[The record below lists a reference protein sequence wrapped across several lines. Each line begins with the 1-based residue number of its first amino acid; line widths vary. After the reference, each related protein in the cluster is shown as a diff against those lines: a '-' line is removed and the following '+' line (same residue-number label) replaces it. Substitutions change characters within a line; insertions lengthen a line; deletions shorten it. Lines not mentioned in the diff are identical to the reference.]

1 MIIRVTE
8 YSPAFSVM
16 SVQRW
21 NMTVTR
27 FAIATYYLAICVFLV
42 CLVTLVVK
50 LTFWPVCT
58 GASACDGWTVA
69 GLVGAIMGLS
79 AVFLGILGAIAL
91 AAWWTSL
98 DTRVEDRVTQLFTVR
113 VQAVQDS
120 IDQLNERADELRGK
134 VDAIEEMIP
143 ELQQRITIAQQS
155 AQIALEEIEPPYAQ
169 RLRAHEQQR
178 LQMNADQQGQP
189 PDAQ

>member
-1 MIIRVTE
+1 
-8 YSPAFSVM
+8 
-16 SVQRW
+16 
-21 NMTVTR
+21 MTVTR
-27 FAIATYYLAICVFLV
+27 IAIATYYLAICVFLI

-91 AAWWTSL
+91 AAWWLSL
-98 DTRVEDRVTQLFTVR
+98 ETRVEDRVTQLFTPR
-113 VQAVQDS
+113 IQAVQDS
-120 IDQLNERADELRGK
+120 IDQLNGRAEELRTK
-134 VDAIEEMIP
+134 VDTIEEMIP
-143 ELQQRITIAQQS
+143 ELQQRINMVQNIAQV
-155 AQIALEEIEPPYAQ
+155 AFDETMPPNIKALRE
-169 RLRAHEQQR
+169 HERRMQKIT
-178 LQMNADQQGQP
+178 DQQGQS

>member
-1 MIIRVTE
+1 
-8 YSPAFSVM
+8 
-16 SVQRW
+16 
-21 NMTVTR
+21 MTR
-27 FAIATYYLAICVFLV
+27 IAIATYYLAICVFLV

-98 DTRVEDRVTQLFTVR
+98 DTRVEDRITQLLTVR

-120 IDQLNERADELRGK
+120 IDQLNGRVDELRTK
-134 VDAIEEMIP
+134 ADAIEEMIP
-143 ELQQRITIAQQS
+143 ELQQRIHIAQQS
-155 AQIALEEIEPPYAQ
+155 AQTALEEIEPPYIKQ
-169 RLRAHEQQR
+169 LRVHEQRMQKTT
-178 LQMNADQQGQP
+178 DQQGQS
-189 PDAQ
+189 PDAR